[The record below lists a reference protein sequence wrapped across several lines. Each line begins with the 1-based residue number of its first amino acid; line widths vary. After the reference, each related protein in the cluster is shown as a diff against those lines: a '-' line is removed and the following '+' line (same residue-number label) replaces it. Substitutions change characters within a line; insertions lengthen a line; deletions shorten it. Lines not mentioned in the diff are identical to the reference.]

1 MEIKIN
7 FTGNKKMDA
16 VFDKYVIK
24 CDQPLDNDG
33 DASAPSPYDYFLAS
47 TALCAGY
54 FVKAYCDSRNLA
66 VEGIKLSQN
75 NDRDTQNKYKQIID
89 LQIQFPE
96 SFSQKDKDGIVRAIQ
111 GCSVKKTIQE
121 VPEFKISVV

>member
-1 MEIKIN
+1 MEIQIN

-16 VFDKYVIK
+16 IFDDYVVK

-33 DASAPSPYDYFLAS
+33 DASAPSPFDYFLTS

-54 FVKAYCDSRNLA
+54 FVKAYCDSRNLS
-66 VEGIKLSQN
+66 VEGIKLVQHN
-75 NDRDTQNKYKQIID
+75 NEDPQKKYKQIFEI
-89 LQIQFPE
+89 QIHFPS

-121 VPEFKISVV
+121 IPEFKISVI

>member
-16 VFDKYVIK
+16 VFEDYVIK

-54 FVKAYCDSRNLA
+54 FVKAYCDSRNLS
-66 VEGIKLSQN
+66 VEGIKLLQN
-75 NDRDTQNKYKQIID
+75 NNRDTQNKYKQIID
-89 LQIQFPE
+89 IQIQFPE

-121 VPEFKISVV
+121 VPEFKISII

>member
-16 VFDKYVIK
+16 VFEDYVIK
-24 CDQPLDNDG
+24 CDQPLDNDR

-54 FVKAYCDSRNLA
+54 FVKAYCDSRNLS
-66 VEGIKLSQN
+66 VEGIKLLQN
-75 NDRDTQNKYKQIID
+75 NNRDTQNKYKQIID
-89 LQIQFPE
+89 IQIQFPE

-121 VPEFKISVV
+121 VPEFKISII